1 MSNNSR
7 MSAHPLIKQTIQN
20 LDLDLGL
27 ELNQYEYSVSKESAL
42 THHLFTYDN
51 SFDREPADA
60 DDDEPIIYQSAVI
73 EDEEDIIPVASRL
86 IDEPTSLWDQILSP
100 WGIFGIIIFV
110 GANLLILF
118 NNWDTTS
125 TVNNSVNNNQASL
138 KTNSNSSESVNTNNQ
153 FPSTTQNLPSSGNSS
168 TSGTATTNNENASP
182 YPDLKTALFSEI
194 EQPQL
199 PVAPSNQVVNPPV
212 QPIPNN
218 SNNDVAPNLKN
229 YYLLS
234 NYTNMNEFTTI
245 KNIIPLAAIVNVG
258 DQRKIQLAVFDNENE
273 AKTKSQQLKNN
284 GINNYIYSP

>member
-1 MSNNSR
+1 
-7 MSAHPLIKQTIQN
+7 MSAHPLIKKTILN

-42 THHLFTYDN
+42 THHSFTYDS
-51 SFDREPADA
+51 SFSREPVDT
-60 DDDEPIIYQSAVI
+60 DDEPIIYQSAVI
-73 EDEEDIIPVASRL
+73 EDEEEVIPVASRL
-86 IDEPTSLWDQILSP
+86 IDEPTSVWDQLLSP

-110 GANLLILF
+110 GANLFLFF

-125 TVNNSVNNNQASL
+125 TVDNSVNNNQASL
-138 KTNSNSSESVNTNNQ
+138 KTNSNSSESVNTNNPS
-153 FPSTTQNLPSSGNSS
+153 PSTPQNLPNSGNSS
-168 TSGTATTNNENASP
+168 TAGTGTINNENASP

-199 PVAPSNQVVNPPV
+199 PVVPNNQVNPPV
-212 QPIPNN
+212 QPIPN
-218 SNNDVAPNLKN
+218 SNNNVAPSLKN

-234 NYTNMNEFTTI
+234 NYTNMNEFNNI
-245 KNIIPLAAIVNVG
+245 KNLIPSAAIVNVG
-258 DQRKIQLAVFDNENE
+258 EQTKIQLAVFDNENE

>member
-1 MSNNSR
+1 